1 MSIAAPTG
9 TSRAAEQDG
18 FTLVEVLVATVLGL
32 IVMGAGITI
41 FTASIQSQPRVATRS
56 TQIQQAR
63 TAMENLTREL
73 RQASSVSSP
82 TSQGLSMVTWV
93 NSVSCGGAHSANSIQ
108 CRVTYTCTAG
118 ICTRTEA
125 STSGTGGSSSRQV
138 VDGLAS
144 SNVFAY
150 SSACTTPTAAG
161 EDSISLTDAV
171 SLRNVTE
178 PGIGYV
184 CASLVFPGPS

>member
-1 MSIAAPTG
+1 MSIDAPAG
-9 TSRAAEQDG
+9 TSHAAEQDG
-18 FTLVEVLVATVLGL
+18 FTLVEVLIASVLGL
-32 IVMGAGITI
+32 IVMGAAVMV

-56 TQIQQAR
+56 AQIQQAR

-73 RQASSVSSP
+73 RQASSVTSQ

-125 STSGTGGSSSRQV
+125 STSGTGGSSSRRV
-138 VDGLAS
+138 VEGLAS
-144 SNVFAY
+144 TNVFAY
-150 SSACTTPTAAG
+150 TSVCPTPTSAG

-171 SLRNVTE
+171 SLRNVGE
-178 PGIGYV
+178 AGIGYV
-184 CASLVFPGPS
+184 CVGLVFPGPS